1 MAPVTNDRWEATFDV
16 ESIGGYEYTVEGW
29 IDRFATWRRDLIKK
43 VDAGQDVASELLEG
57 SELIRETAARAQAYA
72 TELARTRDAAGRH
85 RDAAAGSGGRRRL
98 RGALALDGGDTG
110 SASRHSPRP
119 ACSACSSSGNARGSG
134 RGTRC
139 FRDSAGRDPHRSA
152 TFDEAAARLPYIA
165 AMGFDVLYLPP
176 VHPIGR
182 SFRKGPNNTLTPGPD
197 DPGSPW
203 AIGSEEG
210 GHMAIEPGLGTLD
223 DFDRFVEAAGRHG
236 LEIALDIAFQASPDH
251 PYVREHPEWFR
262 QRPDGTI
269 KYAENPPKKYQDI
282 YPINFE
288 SSDWP
293 ALWQRAEARL
303 RVLDCARR
311 AASSASTIRTPSRS
325 GSGTGCWASSRA
337 ITPTRSSS
345 PRRSPGR
352 R

>member
-1 MAPVTNDRWEATFDV
+1 MPPPDRV
-16 ESIGGYEYTVEGW
+16 
-29 IDRFATWRRDLIKK
+29 
-43 VDAGQDVASELLEG
+43 
-57 SELIRETAARAQAYA
+57 TAARSEELWHWMAA
-72 TELARTRDAAGRH
+72 TPDRQTATRLDRVLRCARRARTRAVRVVVRDVSTLRRTRSAPERH
-85 RDAAAGSGGRRRL
+85 VRRCGGACCPTSPRWASTCCICRRSTRSAAA
-98 RGALALDGGDTG
+98 
-110 SASRHSPRP
+110 SAR
-119 ACSACSSSGNARGSG
+119 ART
-134 RGTRC
+134 TR
-139 FRDSAGRDPHRSA
+139 S
-152 TFDEAAARLPYIA
+152 
-165 AMGFDVLYLPP
+165 
-176 VHPIGR
+176 
-182 SFRKGPNNTLTPGPD
+182 TPGPD

-203 AIGSEEG
+203 AIGSDEG

-288 SSDWP
+288 SSRL
-293 ALWQRAEARL
+293 AGAVAGAEARL

-311 AASSASTIRTPSRS
+311 AHLPRRQSAHQAVPVLAVGARRASRASTRRPFFY
-325 GSGTGCWASSRA
+325 
-337 ITPTRSSS
+337 